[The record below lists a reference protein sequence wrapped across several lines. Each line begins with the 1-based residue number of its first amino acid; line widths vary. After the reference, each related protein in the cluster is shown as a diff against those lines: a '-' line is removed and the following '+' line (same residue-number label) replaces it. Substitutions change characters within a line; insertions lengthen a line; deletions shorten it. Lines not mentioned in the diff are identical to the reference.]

1 MEKPEYVTYVESG
14 KMEIRI
20 DSPIPC
26 CQTLVLGTVNGM
38 AGRRFLVEKD
48 GEMVMT
54 DYARRRAEAA
64 REALLC
70 EVKFFV
76 DRIDNLKGLVKD
88 YEEFLPGAEK
98 RIKEAQKY
106 KGECKARFKAGQMS
120 ESEYK
125 DVLQTVRSI
134 YDTPVQ
140 EYNYLFHKY
149 FPEVR
154 DAFPTISLSF
164 AKYIISECA
173 GGGEAAK

>member
-20 DSPIPC
+20 DSPVPC
-26 CQTLVLGTVNGM
+26 RQTLALGAVNGM

-64 REALLC
+64 REALLS

-88 YEEFLPGAEK
+88 YEEFLPDAEK
-98 RIKEAQKY
+98 RIKEAQ
-106 KGECKARFKAGQMS
+106 
-120 ESEYK
+120 
-125 DVLQTVRSI
+125 I
-134 YDTPVQ
+134 
-140 EYNYLFHKY
+140 YNYLFHKY

-154 DAFPTISLSF
+154 DAFPPISLSF
-164 AKYIISECA
+164 AKYIISSCPA
-173 GGGEAAK
+173 